1 MTDVF
6 DEQGDVN
13 WKVVM
18 DRLGNGQT
26 VEIPC
31 QKEREFVRR
40 ATQVVK
46 RAEKQNL
53 GVEVLRGENSL
64 RIEPRPGAPRA
75 SDAPEQRAES
85 REERQLERA
94 RRREALRAERGAE
107 RENEGSQNR
116 SSLRKRP
123 PSCFR

>member
-13 WKVVM
+13 WKVVFE
-18 DRLGNGQT
+18 RLGSGHV

-40 ATQVVK
+40 ATQAVK
-46 RAEKQNL
+46 RAEKQGL
-53 GVEVLRGENSL
+53 AVEVLRGETAL
-64 RIEPRPGAPRA
+64 RIEPRSGAARP
-75 SDAPEQRAES
+75 SESPERISES
-85 REERQLERA
+85 REARQEERA

-107 RENEGSQNR
+107 RGNDR
-116 SSLRKRP
+116 
-123 PSCFR
+123 

>member
-6 DEQGDVN
+6 DEHGDVN
-13 WKVVM
+13 WNVVLE
-18 DRLGNGQT
+18 RLSNGQA

-31 QKEREFVRR
+31 AKEREFVRR

-53 GVEVLRGENSL
+53 GVEVLRGTNSL
-64 RIEPRPGAPRA
+64 RVEPRPGAIRA
-75 SDAPEQRAES
+75 SDSAEGRPES
-85 REERQLERA
+85 REERQQERA

-107 RENEGSQNR
+107 RGKDR
-116 SSLRKRP
+116 
-123 PSCFR
+123 

>member
-13 WKVVM
+13 WKVVLE
-18 DRLGNGQT
+18 RLGNGQT

-31 QKEREFVRR
+31 EKEREFVRR
-40 ATQVVK
+40 ATQAVK

-53 GVEVLRGENSL
+53 GVDVLRSDQSL
-64 RIEPRPGAPRA
+64 RIEPRPGTQRA
-75 SDAPEQRAES
+75 TVAPEERSES
-85 REERQLERA
+85 REERQQDRA

-107 RENEGSQNR
+107 RDKER
-116 SSLRKRP
+116 
-123 PSCFR
+123 

>member
-13 WKVVM
+13 WRVVL
-18 DRLGNGQT
+18 DRLDKGQI
-26 VEIPC
+26 VDIPC

-46 RAEKQNL
+46 RAEKQGL

-64 RIEPRPGAPRA
+64 RVEPRPLTA
-75 SDAPEQRAES
+75 SASGTSERQSAS
-85 REERQLERA
+85 REERQQERA
-94 RRREALRAERGAE
+94 RRREAVRAERGSNRGKE
-107 RENEGSQNR
+107 R
-116 SSLRKRP
+116 
-123 PSCFR
+123 

>member
-13 WKVVM
+13 WKIILE
-18 DRLGNGQT
+18 RLGDGHV

-46 RAEKQNL
+46 RAEKQGL
-53 GVEVLRGENSL
+53 AVEVLRGETAL
-64 RIEPRPGAPRA
+64 RIEPRSGAA
-75 SDAPEQRAES
+75 SSAETPEQRTET
-85 REERQLERA
+85 REERQEERA
-94 RRREALRAERGAE
+94 RRREALRAERAAE
-107 RENEGSQNR
+107 RGKDR
-116 SSLRKRP
+116 
-123 PSCFR
+123 

>member
-13 WKVVM
+13 WRVVLE
-18 DRLGNGQT
+18 RLGNGQT
-26 VEIPC
+26 VEIAC
-31 QKEREFVRR
+31 EKEREFVRR

-53 GVEVLRGENSL
+53 GVDVLRGEHSL
-64 RIEPRPGAPRA
+64 RIEPRPGA
-75 SDAPEQRAES
+75 QRAIDVPEERSES
-85 REERQLERA
+85 REERQQERA

-107 RENEGSQNR
+107 PDKER
-116 SSLRKRP
+116 
-123 PSCFR
+123 